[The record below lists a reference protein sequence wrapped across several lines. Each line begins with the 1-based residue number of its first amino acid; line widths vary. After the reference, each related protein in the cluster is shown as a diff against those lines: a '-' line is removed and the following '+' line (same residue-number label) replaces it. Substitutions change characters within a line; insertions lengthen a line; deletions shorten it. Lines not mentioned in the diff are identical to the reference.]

1 MGSYLGRLIEN
12 FTGCSY
18 LHLYVNSLGLYRNN
32 GLDELM
38 PKMSSLEQ
46 QWILTSVFK
55 VYKPSEDATKST
67 TECVGVKHPLIVEEH
82 EASFLCEL
90 V

>member
-1 MGSYLGRLIEN
+1 MSIP
-12 FTGCSY
+12 
-18 LHLYVNSLGLYRNN
+18 YVYIGIMAWMNWCQ
-32 GLDELM
+32 
-38 PKMSSLEQ
+38 KMSSLEQ

-67 TECVGVKHPLIVEEH
+67 TEYVGVKQPLIVEEH